1 MMKFYDRKEEL
12 ALILES
18 EKQSRETATMMVV
31 NGRRRVGKTSL
42 VTKALEGM
50 DTAYLFLSKDTE
62 AVLCCKLKQ
71 ELETSL
77 GITVYGQLATFR
89 SLFEVIM
96 QESQKRHFTVI
107 LDELQNLNKANPAAF
122 SDMQDLWDRYKDK
135 SHLTLICCGSVRT
148 MMKKIFE
155 DKGEPLYGRSTSKF
169 SLRPFT
175 ISTIK
180 EILSDYNPDFSSED
194 LLTLYMITGGVAKY
208 VELLMDAKCT
218 THKKMMDYV
227 FRADSYFLTEG
238 KDMLTEEFSS
248 DYGTYFSIMQL
259 VASGLTRVS
268 EIDGVMQKPSSVYL
282 SNLEKSF
289 GMITKC
295 QPLLAKS
302 GSKVSKYLIKDP
314 FLRFW
319 FRFVYPYQ
327 ALIERQ
333 QFQLIRKNA
342 EDHYAQ
348 FSGKTLETYFQEKA
362 YETGQYSL
370 VGNWWDREGE
380 NEIDYIALNEF
391 DHTGVIAEIK
401 RNPRK
406 ISLSALKDKVAVLP
420 HQNFGKY
427 HFSFTGFSMED
438 M

>member
-1 MMKFYDRKEEL
+1 
-12 ALILES
+12 
-18 EKQSRETATMMVV
+18 
-31 NGRRRVGKTSL
+31 
-42 VTKALEGM
+42 
-50 DTAYLFLSKDTE
+50 
-62 AVLCCKLKQ
+62 
-71 ELETSL
+71 
-77 GITVYGQLATFR
+77 
-89 SLFEVIM
+89 
-96 QESQKRHFTVI
+96 
-107 LDELQNLNKANPAAF
+107 
-122 SDMQDLWDRYKDK
+122 
-135 SHLTLICCGSVRT
+135 
-148 MMKKIFE
+148 
-155 DKGEPLYGRSTSKF
+155 
-169 SLRPFT
+169 
-175 ISTIK
+175 
-180 EILSDYNPDFSSED
+180 
-194 LLTLYMITGGVAKY
+194 
-208 VELLMDAKCT
+208 
-218 THKKMMDYV
+218 
-227 FRADSYFLTEG
+227 
-238 KDMLTEEFSS
+238 
-248 DYGTYFSIMQL
+248 
-259 VASGLTRVS
+259 
-268 EIDGVMQKPSSVYL
+268 MQKPSSVYL